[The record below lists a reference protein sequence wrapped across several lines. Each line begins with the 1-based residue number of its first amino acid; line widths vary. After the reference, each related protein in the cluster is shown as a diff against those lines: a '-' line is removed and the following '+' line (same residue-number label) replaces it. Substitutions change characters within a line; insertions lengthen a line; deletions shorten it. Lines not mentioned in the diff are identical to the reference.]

1 MRSRRSHQHSW
12 AQGVVDGSQAD
23 PPPRRAAGHHFPPP
37 LTDAEMRAM
46 YQRNRTPE
54 VRALL
59 WEIAR
64 LQRTVRRAAQFAAC
78 FPLYDSMMT
87 SSACHIILGALRRE
101 LAEEPCL
108 HADAP
113 GGRDPVAEE
122 IFDNVD
128 TAIGRGARRRNR

>member
-1 MRSRRSHQHSW
+1 
-12 AQGVVDGSQAD
+12 
-23 PPPRRAAGHHFPPP
+23 
-37 LTDAEMRAM
+37 M
-46 YQRNRTPE
+46 YQHNRTPE

-78 FPLYDSMMT
+78 FPLYDSLMT
-87 SSACHIILGALRRE
+87 SSACHIILAALRRE

-108 HADAP
+108 LADAP
-113 GGRDPVAEE
+113 GGRKPMAED

-128 TAIGRGARRRNR
+128 TAAGRVGRRR

>member
-1 MRSRRSHQHSW
+1 
-12 AQGVVDGSQAD
+12 
-23 PPPRRAAGHHFPPP
+23 
-37 LTDAEMRAM
+37 M

-87 SSACHIILGALRRE
+87 SSACHIILAALRRE
-101 LAEEPCL
+101 LAEETCVGQGDAGIGEAA
-108 HADAP
+108 AD
-113 GGRDPVAEE
+113 E

-128 TAIGRGARRRNR
+128 TAAGRGARRRRS

>member
-1 MRSRRSHQHSW
+1 
-12 AQGVVDGSQAD
+12 
-23 PPPRRAAGHHFPPP
+23 
-37 LTDAEMRAM
+37 M

-87 SSACHIILGALRRE
+87 SSAAHIILAALRRE
-101 LAEEPCL
+101 LGEEVCL
-108 HADAP
+108 APDADGTGEA
-113 GGRDPVAEE
+113 AAQEM
-122 IFDNVD
+122 FDNVD
-128 TAIGRGARRRNR
+128 TAAGRGARRRRL